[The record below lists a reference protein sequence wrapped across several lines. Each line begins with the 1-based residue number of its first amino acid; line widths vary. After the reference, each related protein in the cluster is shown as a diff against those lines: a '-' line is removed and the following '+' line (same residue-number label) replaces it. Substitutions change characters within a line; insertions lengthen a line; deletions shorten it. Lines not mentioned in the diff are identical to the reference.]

1 MYITYRAN
9 HYMQALY
16 GAQMLNTPLAHIE
29 VGKDGA
35 VHVSAR
41 HSTHDDLNTLMKD
54 SYVQPE
60 LVHPLIQ
67 DESAVREHLRRSSYI
82 AFAARGGGAGA
93 SFSYSLAKKSSVSRS
108 MVRLVSGDDAP
119 QPPQVEQAPAV
130 EVGGVMGRV

>member
-67 DESAVREHLRRSSYI
+67 DESAVGSTSDAAATSRLRRG
-82 AFAARGGGAGA
+82 AAARGLLLL
-93 SFSYSLAKKSSVSRS
+93 LACQEE
-108 MVRLVSGDDAP
+108 LG
-119 QPPQVEQAPAV
+119 QPLDGTAR
-130 EVGGVMGRV
+130 VGGRCTAAAAG